1 MNKEWDDGFIEALMV
16 SLQDERVIE
25 KIQAIAEAGS
35 YSQLG
40 EHKELLKEKENEIA
54 KLQQELALKKQKLV
68 ITK

>member
-40 EHKELLKEKENEIA
+40 EHQELLKEKRKRNSKTPTRDCLEKRGN
-54 KLQQELALKKQKLV
+54 
-68 ITK
+68 